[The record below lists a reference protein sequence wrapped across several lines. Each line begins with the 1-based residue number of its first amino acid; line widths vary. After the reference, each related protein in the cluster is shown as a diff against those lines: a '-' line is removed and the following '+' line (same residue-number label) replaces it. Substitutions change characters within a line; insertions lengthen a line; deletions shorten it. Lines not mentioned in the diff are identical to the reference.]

1 MLFLLAIQDK
11 VDEKW
16 MLVILKFLIS
26 GEKWKK
32 NWVVKLS
39 IWLTKLIKIFNDY
52 QKWLWESKKTTTS
65 KQKQQNKRL
74 NLGIRRPSI
83 PWIDFEL
90 FIIVLQQ

>member
-1 MLFLLAIQDK
+1 M
-11 VDEKW
+11 
-16 MLVILKFLIS
+16 
-26 GEKWKK
+26 KK

-74 NLGIRRPSI
+74 NLGIQYH
-83 PWIDFEL
+83 E
-90 FIIVLQQ
+90 